1 MVDHFQ
7 EGDGHREQH
16 PNIDHLD
23 VGGDRHALRESKK
36 SAKTFRHNLFIFFTY
51 MVAKANMTVTLT

>member
-1 MVDHFQ
+1 MVDQFQ
-7 EGDGHREQH
+7 EGDCHCEEH

-36 SAKTFRHNLFIFFTY
+36 SAKSGQILL
-51 MVAKANMTVTLT
+51 TLNFYLHGREG